1 MSNTIEVNS
10 TDLNR
15 VIKGLRELDPK
26 VQQSPV
32 YKGMVDCSLMMEKA
46 LKNYQRFSSLK
57 RRSGYLARS
66 IGSVVVQEEGEIVGI
81 VGSGV
86 RTGSRVKYA
95 DIHERGGIIRPKRAK
110 YLTIPIGRSKTKS
123 GIGRFSARDIM
134 GGFTNYDE
142 TAVFKSKRGNL
153 IYWGVR
159 KLKKGRKLEP
169 LFVLVKQVKIPAR
182 RYMSLTARA
191 NTQRVMRQLQNR
203 ITEHLRNG

>member
-1 MSNTIEVNS
+1 MNTIEVSS
-10 TDLNR
+10 TDLKR
-15 VIKGLRELDPK
+15 VIDGLKALDPK
-26 VQQSPV
+26 VKDSPL

-57 RRSGYLARS
+57 RRSGYLSRS
-66 IGSVVVQEEGEIVGI
+66 IGSVVVQEEGELVGI

-86 RTGSRVKYA
+86 RTDTRVRYA
-95 DIHERGGIIRPKRAK
+95 DIHERGGVIKPKNGK
-110 YLTIPIGRSKTKS
+110 YLTIPIGKSKTRS
-123 GIGRFSARDIM
+123 GMGRFSARDIM

-142 TAVFKSKRGNL
+142 TAVFKSKAGNL
-153 IYWGVR
+153 IYWGVK

-203 ITEHLRNG
+203 ITEHLKNG